1 MCSRPTEFQ
10 ATRLCPND
18 ESLANVPR
26 DDVSFG
32 QGPDEPRDV
41 SFDEAGDEVSLDSTL
56 ARGLGELDAAE
67 LLRVDRPMTRRQGG
81 VVEVDGRELVDFAS
95 NDYLG
100 IAADP
105 RPAAAAARLLAVEG
119 AGAGAA
125 RLISGT
131 HPMHLRLERALAA
144 MKGQEAALLF
154 ASGYAANVGAIAA
167 LAGRGDILYSDELN
181 HASVIDGCRLSRAE
195 VRIFPHRD
203 LSVLEELMRR
213 DRKEQPEGSR
223 WIVVE
228 GVYSMEG
235 DLFPLDRLVPL
246 ARRYGARTYL
256 DDAHGTGVLG
266 RAGRGSAE
274 HFGVAGEIDVVLGT
288 LGKAI
293 GTSGA
298 FVAGSER
305 LRSWLLNRARSFV
318 FSTAPSAALAAA
330 SLKALEIVECE
341 SLRRDRLRAHALRLR
356 GGLAALGHPVAR
368 DSPGHIVPVRIGGA
382 GETMRVAAAL
392 ESRGYLVGSIRPP
405 SVPPGSARLRIGLS
419 ATHNSEQ
426 IDGLLRALE
435 ESR

>member
-1 MCSRPTEFQ
+1 MCSSPTAPQ
-10 ATRLCPND
+10 STRS
-18 ESLANVPR
+18 SL
-26 DDVSFG
+26 
-32 QGPDEPRDV
+32 
-41 SFDEAGDEVSLDSTL
+41 DEVL
-56 ARGLGELDAAE
+56 ALGLGELDAAE
-67 LLRVDRPMTRRQGG
+67 LLRMDRPMTRRPGG
-81 VVEVDGRELVDFAS
+81 VVEVAGRELVDFAS

-100 IAADP
+100 LAADP
-105 RPAAAAARLLAVEG
+105 RPAAAAARFLAVEG
-119 AGAGAA
+119 AGTGAA

-131 HPMHLRLERALAA
+131 HRVHLRLERALAA
-144 MKGQEAALLF
+144 MKGKEAALLF
-154 ASGYAANVGAIAA
+154 GSGYAANVGAIAA

-203 LSVLEELMRR
+203 LRALEELMRR
-213 DRKEQPEGSR
+213 DREEHPAGSR

-246 ARRYGARTYL
+246 ARKYGARLYL

-266 RAGRGSAE
+266 REGRGSAE
-274 HFGVAGEIDVVLGT
+274 HFGVTGEIDVVLGT

-330 SLKALEIVECE
+330 SLEALEILAREPE
-341 SLRRDRLRAHALRLR
+341 RRDRIRAHALRLTD
-356 GGLAALGHPVAR
+356 GLAALGHSVSR
-368 DSPGHIVPVRIGGA
+368 DLPGHIVPVRIGGA
-382 GETMRVAAAL
+382 GDTMRVAAAL
-392 ESRGYLVGSIRPP
+392 EARGYLVGSIRPP

-419 ATHNSEQ
+419 AAHLPEQ
-426 IDGLLRALE
+426 IDGLLRAIE
-435 ESR
+435 ENR

>member
-1 MCSRPTEFQ
+1 MSSRPTASQ
-10 ATRLCPND
+10 ATPR
-18 ESLANVPR
+18 SR
-26 DDVSFG
+26 DDVSLN
-32 QGPDEPRDV
+32 DV
-41 SFDEAGDEVSLDSTL
+41 SLEDEALHECRDDVSLDGTL
-56 ARGLGELDAAE
+56 AHGLGELEAAE
-67 LLRVDRPMTRRQGG
+67 LLRADRPMTRRQGG

-100 IAADP
+100 LAADP

-131 HPMHLRLERALAA
+131 HPTHLRLERTLAA
-144 MKGQEAALLF
+144 MKGKEAALLF
-154 ASGYAANVGAIAA
+154 GSGYAANVGAIAA

-203 LSVLEELMRR
+203 LPALEELMRR
-213 DRKEQPEGSR
+213 DRRTQPEGSR
-223 WIVVE
+223 WIVIE

-246 ARRYGARTYL
+246 AQKHGARVYL

-266 RAGRGSAE
+266 REGRGSAE

-330 SLKALEIVECE
+330 SLEALEILERE
-341 SLRRDRLRAHALRLR
+341 PERRERVRAHALRMR
-356 GGLAALGHPVAR
+356 DGLAALGHPVAR

-382 GETMRVAAAL
+382 GETMRIAAAL
-392 ESRGYLVGSIRPP
+392 EGRGYLVGSIRPP

-419 ATHNSEQ
+419 AAHSTEQ

>member
-1 MCSRPTEFQ
+1 MSSRPTASQ
-10 ATRLCPND
+10 ATPR
-18 ESLANVPR
+18 SR
-26 DDVSFG
+26 DDVSLN
-32 QGPDEPRDV
+32 DV
-41 SFDEAGDEVSLDSTL
+41 SLEDEALHECRDDVSLDGTL
-56 ARGLGELDAAE
+56 AHGLGELEAAE
-67 LLRVDRPMTRRQGG
+67 LLRADRPMTRRQGG

-100 IAADP
+100 LAADP

-131 HPMHLRLERALAA
+131 HPTHLRLERTLAA
-144 MKGQEAALLF
+144 MKGKEAALLF
-154 ASGYAANVGAIAA
+154 GSGYAANVGAIAA

-203 LSVLEELMRR
+203 LPALEELMRR
-213 DRKEQPEGSR
+213 DRRTQPEGSR
-223 WIVVE
+223 WIVIE

-246 ARRYGARTYL
+246 ARKHGARVYL

-266 RAGRGSAE
+266 REGRGSAE

-330 SLKALEIVECE
+330 SLEALEILERE
-341 SLRRDRLRAHALRLR
+341 PERRERVRAHALRMR
-356 GGLAALGHPVAR
+356 DGLAALGHPVAR

-382 GETMRVAAAL
+382 GETMRIASAL
-392 ESRGYLVGSIRPP
+392 EGRGYLVGSIRPP

-419 ATHNSEQ
+419 AAHSTEQ

>member
-1 MCSRPTEFQ
+1 MSSRPTASQ
-10 ATRLCPND
+10 ATHR
-18 ESLANVPR
+18 SR
-26 DDVSFG
+26 DDVSLN
-32 QGPDEPRDV
+32 DV
-41 SFDEAGDEVSLDSTL
+41 SLEDEALHECRDDVSLGGTL
-56 ARGLGELDAAE
+56 AHGLGELEAAE
-67 LLRVDRPMTRRQGG
+67 LLRADRPMTRRQGG

-100 IAADP
+100 LAADP

-131 HPMHLRLERALAA
+131 HPTHLRLERTLAA
-144 MKGQEAALLF
+144 MKGKEAALLF
-154 ASGYAANVGAIAA
+154 GSGYAANVGAIAA

-203 LSVLEELMRR
+203 LPALEELMRR
-213 DRKEQPEGSR
+213 DRRTQPEGSR
-223 WIVVE
+223 WIVIE

-246 ARRYGARTYL
+246 ARKHGARVYL

-266 RAGRGSAE
+266 REGRGSAE

-330 SLKALEIVECE
+330 SLEALEILERE
-341 SLRRDRLRAHALRLR
+341 PERRERVRAHALRMR
-356 GGLAALGHPVAR
+356 DGLAALGHPVAR

-382 GETMRVAAAL
+382 GETMRIAAAL
-392 ESRGYLVGSIRPP
+392 EGRGYLVGSIRPP

-419 ATHNSEQ
+419 AAHSTEQ